1 MQWISFL
8 VKRSHLFN
16 VKNAEKSAILEFP
29 LLNYFISAQVIHG
42 DLAAR
47 NVLLSENRVVKLCD
61 FGLSRRVY
69 YNNTYIKKGHV

>member
-1 MQWISFL
+1 MDFLSSKKVAFISC
-8 VKRSHLFN
+8 
-16 VKNAEKSAILEFP
+16 KNAEKSAILEFP
-29 LLNYFISAQVIHG
+29 ILNYFISAQVIHG